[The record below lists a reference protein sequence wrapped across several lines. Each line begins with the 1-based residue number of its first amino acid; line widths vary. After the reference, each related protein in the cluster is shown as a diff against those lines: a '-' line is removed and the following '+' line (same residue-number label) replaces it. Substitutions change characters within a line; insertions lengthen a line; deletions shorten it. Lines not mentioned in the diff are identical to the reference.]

1 VINFDGETVMAPSET
16 GLEIR
21 RYQTMR
27 KQRSLRASLWAALG
41 GVVIA
46 TAVVVGVWAV
56 NTVPGNALSP
66 SKALAPSKKISVDAD
81 GAFRP
86 SDTQWASLRFAP
98 VSQVAFRD
106 EHVTDGKIVI
116 NDATPVFSPF
126 SGRVS
131 KLIGRPGDFVER
143 GAPLFAIEASE
154 FVQGHNDLITAVAGV
169 EKARSRLVLAQTA
182 EKRQRDLQAIRGG
195 ALKDLEQAQSDLVG
209 AQGDLRSA
217 EIALAAVR
225 NRLRILGRSDDDIA
239 QLEKTDRIGAE
250 TIVSAPIAGTIIQ
263 RKVGLGQYINAGAND
278 PVFTVGNLST
288 VWLIANVRESDAP
301 KMKVGAA
308 VEVTVLA
315 FPGRVFNAKLAYV
328 APALDPN
335 TRRLPVRAEIQNTGR
350 ELLPEMFASFRIV
363 SGDDRLMPA
372 VPVDAIVYEGAKARV
387 WIARPDSKTVVSRDI
402 TVGDTINGLVEVRKG
417 LSVGETVVTSG
428 TLFIDRAA
436 RRD

>member
-1 VINFDGETVMAPSET
+1 MQTQPNSSLSAR
-16 GLEIR
+16 LR
-21 RYQTMR
+21 RNR
-27 KQRSLRASLWAALG
+27 LWVAAG
-41 GVVIA
+41 GAVVVA
-46 TAVVVGVWAV
+46 AVVVGFWAFE
-56 NTVPGNALSP
+56 TVPGNAVARPEKSAGD
-66 SKALAPSKKISVDAD
+66 SD

-86 SDTQWASLRFAP
+86 SATQWSSLRLEP
-98 VSQVAFRD
+98 VRQVAFRD
-106 EHVTDGKIVI
+106 ERATDGKIAI
-116 NDATPVFSPF
+116 NEDTTTPIFSPF

-131 KLIGRPGDFVER
+131 KLIARPGDFVER

-169 EKARSRLVLAQTA
+169 EKARSRLLLAQTA
-182 EKRQRDLQAIRGG
+182 EKRQRELQAIRGG

-239 QLEKTDRIGAE
+239 KLEKTDRIGAE

-263 RKVGLGQYINAGAND
+263 RKVGLGQYINAGASD

-301 KMKVGAA
+301 RMKVGAP

-372 VPVDAIVYEGAKARV
+372 VPVDAIVYEGANARV
-387 WIARPDSKTVVSRDI
+387 WIARPDSKTVVSREI

>member
-1 VINFDGETVMAPSET
+1 MPPEPNS
-16 GLEIR
+16 
-21 RYQTMR
+21 
-27 KQRSLRASLWAALG
+27 SLRTRLRRNRLWVAAG
-41 GVVIA
+41 G
-46 TAVVVGVWAV
+46 AVVVAAAV
-56 NTVPGNALSP
+56 VGFWVFDTAPGNALVRPEKSTGE
-66 SKALAPSKKISVDAD
+66 AD

-86 SDTQWASLRFAP
+86 SDTQWSSLRLAP
-98 VSQVAFRD
+98 VRQVAFRD
-106 EHVTDGKIVI
+106 ERATDGKIAI
-116 NDATPVFSPF
+116 NEDTTTPVFSPF

-131 KLIGRPGDFVER
+131 RLIARPGDFVER

-154 FVQGHNDLITAVAGV
+154 FVQGHNDLVTAVAGV
-169 EKARSRLVLAQTA
+169 QKARSRLLLAQTA

-225 NRLRILGRSDDDIA
+225 NRLRILGRSDDEVDK
-239 QLEKTDRIGAE
+239 LEKIDRIGAE
-250 TIVSAPIAGTIIQ
+250 AIVSAPIGGTIIQ
-263 RKVGLGQYINAGAND
+263 RRVGLGQYINAGATD

-308 VEVTVLA
+308 VEVMVLA

-417 LSVGETVVTSG
+417 LAVGETVVTSG